1 MFLEIR
7 KKLIYESK
15 INASND
21 QLVIMLEKLVSSGL
35 ASDKLDKI

>member
-35 ASDKLDKI
+35 AYDKLDKI